1 MSQITLLQYAIKCK
15 YIISNIDQ
23 QLLYHGTKFALYQL
37 VYEDEYKNVI
47 TQNLNNRNIDFKPDQ
62 FVKVIN
68 GVMLRILENASS
80 Q

>member
-1 MSQITLLQYAIKCK
+1 MNHINLLQYSIKCK
-15 YIISNIDQ
+15 YIINNIDQ

-47 TQNLNNRNIDFKPDQ
+47 AQNLNNRNIDFKPDQ

-68 GVMLRILENASS
+68 GVMLRILDFACP

>member
-68 GVMLRILENASS
+68 GAMLRILENASS